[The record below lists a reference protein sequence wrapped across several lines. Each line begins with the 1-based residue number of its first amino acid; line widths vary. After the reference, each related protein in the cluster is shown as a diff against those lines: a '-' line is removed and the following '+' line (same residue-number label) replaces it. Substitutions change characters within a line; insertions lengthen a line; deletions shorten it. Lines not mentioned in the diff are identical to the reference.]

1 MAHIKVV
8 NKKKGIVRTS
18 LLQWLGLLLTR
29 KLWNL
34 PICKTSIIRSV
45 TTLLWHTEPVIRY
58 ILFVQYTTHNSL
70 YSNCVIYYSR
80 IGAQRDV
87 QSWIFLH
94 HLNHQQTKKR
104 IAILHLTRHR
114 TLIVLQKHG
123 GNTASAK
130 LQHCVIPI
138 IYKISN

>member
-45 TTLLWHTEPVIRY
+45 TTLLWHIEPVISTY
-58 ILFVQYTTHNSL
+58 YLYNILHIIHCTATALFIIQELVPRGMYKAEYSFIIWITSKQRNASL
-70 YSNCVIYYSR
+70 FCILLGIERLLFYKNTEEI
-80 IGAQRDV
+80 
-87 QSWIFLH
+87 L
-94 HLNHQQTKKR
+94 HQQNYN
-104 IAILHLTRHR
+104 
-114 TLIVLQKHG
+114 IV
-123 GNTASAK
+123 
-130 LQHCVIPI
+130 
-138 IYKISN
+138 